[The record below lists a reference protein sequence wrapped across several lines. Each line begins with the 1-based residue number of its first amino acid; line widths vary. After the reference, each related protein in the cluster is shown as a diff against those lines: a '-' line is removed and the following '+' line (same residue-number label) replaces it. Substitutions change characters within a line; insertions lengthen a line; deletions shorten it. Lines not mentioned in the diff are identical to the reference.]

1 MNSEKYFIVSRL
13 THDGYAGMHTSHS
26 HSQCELYY
34 LISGMCTLL
43 VGKTNYILTPGM
55 LLIIPPNVP
64 HKTTYNTEII
74 SERLTVEFSP
84 EYISDIAGEFG
95 TIWMERFFYNSPI
108 YLPQDSRPHI
118 EHMFAALTEEKQPAV
133 SESSEDSI
141 EPPQED
147 IFADCIRKLHFQE
160 ILIELL
166 RRNTRA
172 NYVTSEGIPISDI
185 SVAEALRYIDD
196 NYNEPLTLEG
206 VAELY
211 QLNPSYFSSKFKAV
225 NGIGFKEYHNN
236 VRIIRAEKML
246 LETNMSITEI
256 AMKCGYE
263 TSNYFGDAFR
273 RINKCSPSQFRK
285 LNGNVQKG

>member
-1 MNSEKYFIVSRL
+1 MNSEKYFVVSRL
-13 THDGYAGMHTSHS
+13 THDSSSGMHAPHS

-34 LISGMCTLL
+34 LISGMCTML
-43 VGKTNYILTPGM
+43 VGKTNYVLTPGM
-55 LLIIPPNVP
+55 ILIIPPNVL
-64 HKTTYNTEII
+64 HKTTYSPDTI

-118 EHMFAALTEEKQPAV
+118 EHLFAALAEEKQPATPL
-133 SESSEDSI
+133 SPEDTI

-147 IFADCIRKLHFQE
+147 IFSDCIRKLHFQE
-160 ILIELL
+160 TLIELL

-172 NYVTSEGIPISDI
+172 NYVTAEGIPISDI
-185 SVAEALRYIDD
+185 AVAEALRYIDD

-206 VAELY
+206 IADMY
-211 QLNPSYFSSKFKAV
+211 QLNPSYFSSKFKSV

-236 VRIIRAEKML
+236 VRIVRAEKLL
-246 LETNMSITEI
+246 LETDMSITEI

-273 RINKCSPSQFRK
+273 RINNCSPSHFRRM
-285 LNGNVQKG
+285 NGNV